1 MAAAERIE
9 VAPRPTRPAGNLRWW
24 IGLLL
29 GFGILINYFDRVNLS
44 VAHPD
49 LTRQFGVNDIQY
61 GYLLSGFAWTYALL
75 QIPGGMLL
83 DRIGIV
89 WIGRIG
95 PFLWSIACFWTAL
108 ANNYVHLF
116 ASRLL
121 LGVAET
127 PAFPVSSKATGYW
140 FPLKE
145 RGLATSLFDAAAKF
159 SNVIGVPIVAAI
171 AYYWGWRMMF
181 VVTACF
187 SLLYFALFTI
197 FYRNPSEDKRLSAE
211 ERRYIREGGAQ
222 PEGTSTTKGAS
233 LGYLLSNAKVWG
245 LTIGFAAYGYS
256 FYLFLTWLPSYLVKT
271 QHWDILKSGLYTA
284 IPWAVATITDLVVGG
299 WLVDHLISRGIDQ
312 TRVRKGLLVL
322 GMILGLAIIG
332 ATTTKNPTVAIVW
345 ISIALGGLAFSAP
358 IGWSIPAIIA
368 PKGSVGTVG
377 SIMNFF
383 NNVMGIA
390 APIVTGY
397 IVGETQSFTNAFLT
411 AAGVLIVGI
420 FAYVVILGKIEPIP
434 EPAA

>member
-1 MAAAERIE
+1 MASTTVGR
-9 VAPRPTRPAGNLRWW
+9 VRPRTNLRWM

-44 VAHPD
+44 VAHPS
-49 LTRQFGVNDIQY
+49 LTKDFGIGDIEY
-61 GYLLSGFAWTYALL
+61 GYLLSGFAWTYAIL
-75 QIPGGMLL
+75 QIPVGVVL
-83 DRIGIV
+83 DRYGV
-89 WIGRIG
+89 VLIGRLG
-95 PFLWSIACFWTAL
+95 AFFWGIACFITA
-108 ANNYVHLF
+108 A
-116 ASRLL
+116 ASGFWHIFIARMI

-140 FPLKE
+140 FPLNE

-171 AYYWGWRMMF
+171 AFYYGWRAMF
-181 VVTACF
+181 VVTGVV
-187 SLLYFALFTI
+187 SLIYFALFYI
-197 FYRNPSEDKRLSAE
+197 FYQNPSQDKRLSDE
-211 ERRYIREGGAQ
+211 ERRYIVDGGAQ
-222 PEGTSTTKGAS
+222 PEGVATAGGGAT
-233 LGYLLSNAKVWG
+233 LGYLLSKAKVWG
-245 LTIGFAAYGYS
+245 LTIGFSAYGYS

-271 QHWDILKSGLYTA
+271 QHWDILKSGLFTA
-284 IPWAVATITDLVVGG
+284 IPWAVATITDLVIGG
-299 WLVDHLISRGIDQ
+299 WLVDYLISRGYES
-312 TRVRKGLLVL
+312 TRVRKFLIVL
-322 GMILGLAIIG
+322 GMLLGLAIAG
-332 ATTTKNPTVAIVW
+332 ATTTTDPNIAIIW

-377 SIMNFF
+377 GIMNFF

-411 AAGVLIVGI
+411 AAVVLIVGI
-420 FAYVVILGKIEPIP
+420 LSYIFLLGKIEPIP
-434 EPAA
+434 EPT

>member
-1 MAAAERIE
+1 MASISLAGRA
-9 VAPRPTRPAGNLRWW
+9 RPHGNLRWW

-49 LTRQFGVNDIQY
+49 LTHEFGLNDIQY

-75 QIPGGMLL
+75 QVPGGMLL
-83 DRIGIV
+83 DRIGIL
-89 WIGRIG
+89 WIGRLG
-95 PFLWSIACFWTAL
+95 PLLWSIACFWTGA
-108 ANNYVHLF
+108 ANSYLHLF

-140 FPLKE
+140 FPLNE

-159 SNVIGVPIVAAI
+159 SNVVGVPVVAAI
-171 AYYWGWRMMF
+171 AYYFGWRWMF
-181 VVTACF
+181 YVTAIF
-187 SLLYFALFTI
+187 SLVYFALFTTY
-197 FYRNPSEDKRLSAE
+197 YRNPSEDRRLGDE
-211 ERRYIREGGAQ
+211 ERRYIQEGGAQ
-222 PEGTSTTKGAS
+222 PEGAPSSRGAS
-233 LGYLLSNAKVWG
+233 LAYLLSQAKVWG
-245 LTIGFAAYGYS
+245 LAIGFAAYGYS

-284 IPWAVATITDLVVGG
+284 IPWGVATITDLVIGG
-299 WLVDHLISRGIDQ
+299 WLVDYLVSRGFEQ
-312 TRVRKGLLVL
+312 TRVRKSLIVL
-322 GMILGLAIIG
+322 GMVLGLAIVG
-332 ATTTKNPTVAIVW
+332 ATTTTDPAIAIIY

-358 IGWSIPAIIA
+358 IGWSIPALIS

-411 AAGVLIVGI
+411 AAAVLVVGI
-420 FAYVVILGKIEPIP
+420 FFYVVVLGKIEPIP
-434 EPAA
+434 EPAN

>member
-1 MAAAERIE
+1 MATMTAGRA
-9 VAPRPTRPAGNLRWW
+9 RPHTNLRWW

-44 VAHPD
+44 VAHPS
-49 LTRQFGVNDIQY
+49 LTKDFGINDIEF
-61 GYLLSGFAWTYALL
+61 GYLLSGFAWTYAIL
-75 QIPGGMLL
+75 QIPVGVFL
-83 DRIGIV
+83 DRYGVIV
-89 WIGRIG
+89 IGRVG
-95 PFLWSIACFWTAL
+95 AFLWGIACFITA
-108 ANNYVHLF
+108 AASGFWHIF
-116 ASRLL
+116 ASRLI

-140 FPLKE
+140 FPLNE

-171 AYYWGWRMMF
+171 AFFWGWRAMF
-181 VVTACF
+181 VVTGVF
-187 SLLYFALFTI
+187 SLIYFAMFYI
-197 FYRNPSEDKRLSAE
+197 FYQNPSQDKRLGDE
-211 ERRYIREGGAQ
+211 ERRYIVEGGAQ
-222 PEGTSTTKGAS
+222 PEGVAASSGGAT
-233 LGYLLSNAKVWG
+233 LGYLLSQAKVWG

-256 FYLFLTWLPSYLVKT
+256 FYLFLTWLPTYLVKT

-284 IPWAVATITDLVVGG
+284 IPWGVATITDLVIGG
-299 WLVDHLISRGIDQ
+299 WLVDYLINKGYES
-312 TRVRKGLLVL
+312 TRVRKFLIVL
-322 GMILGLAIIG
+322 GMLLGLAIAG
-332 ATTTKNPTVAIVW
+332 ATTTKDPNIAIIW

-377 SIMNFF
+377 GIMNFF

-411 AAGVLIVGI
+411 AAVVLIIGTLSYI
-420 FAYVVILGKIEPIP
+420 FLLGKIEPIP
-434 EPAA
+434 EPA

>member
-1 MAAAERIE
+1 MATA
-9 VAPRPTRPAGNLRWW
+9 TMSRPASNLRWW

-44 VAHPD
+44 VAHPSLSRD
-49 LTRQFGVNDIQY
+49 FGITDIEY
-61 GYLLSGFAWTYALL
+61 GYLLSGFAWTYAIL
-75 QIPGGMLL
+75 QIPIGVFL
-83 DRIGIV
+83 DRYGV
-89 WIGRIG
+89 VLIGRLG
-95 PFLWSIACFWTAL
+95 AFMWGIACFITA
-108 ANNYVHLF
+108 VSSGFWHIF
-116 ASRLL
+116 GSRLI

-127 PAFPVSSKATGYW
+127 PAFPVASKATGYW
-140 FPLKE
+140 FPLNE

-171 AYYWGWRMMF
+171 AFYFGWRAMF
-181 VVTACF
+181 VVTGII
-187 SLLYFALFTI
+187 SLIYFALFYL
-197 FYRNPSEDKRLSAE
+197 FYRNPSEDKRLSPE
-211 ERRYIREGGAQ
+211 EHRYIVEGGAQ
-222 PEGTSTTKGAS
+222 PEGASSAGGGAT
-233 LGYLLSNAKVWG
+233 LGYLLSQAKVWG

-256 FYLFLTWLPSYLVKT
+256 FYLFLTWLPTYLVKT

-284 IPWAVATITDLVVGG
+284 IPWLVATITDLVVGG
-299 WLVDHLISRGIDQ
+299 WLVDYLIQRGHEP
-312 TRVRKGLLVL
+312 TRVRKTLIVI
-322 GMILGLAIIG
+322 GMIMGLAIAG
-332 ATTTKNPTVAIVW
+332 ATTTTDPNVAIVW

-377 SIMNFF
+377 GIMNFF

-411 AAGVLIVGI
+411 AAAVLVVGI
-420 FAYVVILGKIEPIP
+420 LGYVFLLGKIEPIP
-434 EPAA
+434 EPR